1 MSLPDAPPARR
12 APGSD
17 APLRWTLDPALLF
30 GVAAAV
36 FLAGLGIVTRQPVVV
51 LVALPVLVSAGWS
64 RWGRAA
70 ATGRVR
76 ATTLLDPGP
85 AGQGV
90 GYRTAVELPPDAEAV
105 AVVVTVAGGRR
116 HAVVVDP
123 ERAGALHGVVPVTHS
138 GPQEIIRLHW
148 SVLARGGAEVSAPD
162 EGPVVTGVVPPPHL
176 RMEHLPMPLRVTGI
190 TGGHDSANPGDG
202 GEFRD
207 VALFAPGDRLRRI
220 DWRRTARRA
229 ERPGDLYVRRTFS
242 TADALVVL
250 VVDGRDDL
258 GADVTEWGG
267 VRHGEPEA
275 TSLDIAREA
284 ATSLATAYIT
294 AGDRVGLRDLAGTA
308 RSVEPGGGS
317 RHLERLRSTIAS
329 VAPDAEASA
338 RVRMP
343 LVPAASLVVVLS
355 TFLDDDAST
364 MALSWAGRGHRVVAI
379 DTLPQPDPERANR
392 QQRAALRLL
401 SLERDDRLD
410 AMTAAGVELVR
421 WRPADGSSPAV
432 QLRLLSRPRRAR

>member
-1 MSLPDAPPARR
+1 
-12 APGSD
+12 
-17 APLRWTLDPALLF
+17 
-30 GVAAAV
+30 
-36 FLAGLGIVTRQPVVV
+36 VVV
-51 LVALPVLVSAGWS
+51 LVAVPVLVTAAWS
-64 RWGRAA
+64 GLGRRP
-70 ATGRVR
+70 ATDRVH
-76 ATTLLDPGP
+76 ATTALDPG
-85 AGQGV
+85 AGAGGV
-90 GYRTAVELPPDAEAV
+90 GYRTSVAVPPDVEAA

-116 HAVVVDP
+116 HAVVVDA
-123 ERAGALHGVVPVTHS
+123 ERVRMLHGRVPVTHS
-138 GPQEIIRLHW
+138 GPQEILRLHW
-148 SVLARGGAEVSAPD
+148 SMLARGGAVVTAPD

-190 TGGHDSANPGDG
+190 TGAHDSANPGDG

-258 GADVTEWGG
+258 GSDVTEWGG
-267 VRHGEPEA
+267 NRRGEPEA

-284 ATSLATAYIT
+284 ATSLATAYVT
-294 AGDRVGLRDLAGTA
+294 AGDRVGFRDLAGTA

-329 VAPDAEASA
+329 VAPDGDVSA

-343 LVPAASLVVVLS
+343 LVPGASLVVVLS
-355 TFLDDDAST
+355 TFLDEDAAT
-364 MALSWAGRGHRVVAI
+364 MALSWAGRGHRVVAV
-379 DTLPQPDPERANR
+379 DTLPEPDQQRADR
-392 QQRAALRLL
+392 QQRAALRLIA
-401 SLERDDRLD
+401 LERDDRLD
-410 AMTAAGVELVR
+410 EMAAAGVELVR
-421 WRPADGSSPAV
+421 WRPGDGSSPAV
-432 QLRLLSRPRRAR
+432 QLRLLSRPRRIR